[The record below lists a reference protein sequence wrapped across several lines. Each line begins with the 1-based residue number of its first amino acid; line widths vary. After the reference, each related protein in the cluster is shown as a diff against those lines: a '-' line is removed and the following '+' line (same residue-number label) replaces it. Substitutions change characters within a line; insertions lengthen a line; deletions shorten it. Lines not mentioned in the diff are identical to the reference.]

1 MWMDSIKENCPRDTQ
16 IILIANKS
24 DVAQEDRQVTTSEG
38 QELSQ
43 KHEVNFFEV
52 SALDGSNI
60 ELIFT

>member
-1 MWMDSIKENCPRDTQ
+1 MDSIKENCPGDTQ

-43 KHEVNFFEV
+43 KH
-52 SALDGSNI
+52 
-60 ELIFT
+60 